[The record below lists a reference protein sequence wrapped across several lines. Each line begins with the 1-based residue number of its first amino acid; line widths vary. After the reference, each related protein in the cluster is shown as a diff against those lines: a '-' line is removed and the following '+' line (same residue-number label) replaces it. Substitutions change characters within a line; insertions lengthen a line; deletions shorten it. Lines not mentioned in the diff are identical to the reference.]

1 MLESCK
7 TAKERWGGVSEIID
21 RWLNERQELLV
32 IYCKLSGL
40 NAFDS
45 EVESEVLP
53 EKIQAFCQILVDYI
67 SAGHF
72 EVYEQLLKEGK
83 EFNDGGLELAGKIY
97 PKIQAT
103 TEMLLNFNDKFDTAA
118 HCNDLIDQFP
128 SQLSVVGQVLEE
140 RFTLE
145 DQLIEVLHN
154 AHKELVV

>member
-1 MLESCK
+1 MLESCQS
-7 TAKERWGGVSEIID
+7 AKERWGGVSDIID

-40 NAFDS
+40 NAFEKKDDS
-45 EVESEVLP
+45 AVDP
-53 EKIQAFCQILVDYI
+53 ERIQAFCQILVDYI

-97 PKIQAT
+97 PKIQST
-103 TEMLLNFNDKFDTAA
+103 TELLLNFNDKFDTKD
-118 HCNDLIDQFP
+118 HCNELKGQFP
-128 SQLSVVGQVLEE
+128 DQLSMVGQALEE

-145 DQLIEVLHN
+145 DQLIEVLHT
-154 AHKELVV
+154 AHKELVI

>member
-32 IYCKLSGL
+32 TYCKLSGL
-40 NAFDS
+40 NAFDEDKS
-45 EVESEVLP
+45 EAVP
-53 EKIQAFCQILVDYI
+53 ERVQAFCQILVDYI

-83 EFNDGGLELAGKIY
+83 EFNDGGLELADKIY
-97 PKIQAT
+97 PKIQGT
-103 TEMLLNFNDKFDTAA
+103 TEVLLNFNDRFDTTA

-128 SQLSVVGQVLEE
+128 SELSVVGQVLEE

-154 AHKELVV
+154 SHKELMV